1 LAINK
6 ASKNPEQA
14 LKFIQE
20 SYTNSDVQNLL
31 AWGIEGV
38 HWQWKD
44 KSKKI
49 IAFVD
54 GKTVEN
60 TGYYPNASDQFRT
73 TINKLSY
80 YRSEGDLLT
89 DQRVA
94 DSIKSN
100 SVVSPIFGFV
110 PDMASVKTAM
120 ANVANVA
127 AQYGDP
133 LEKGLVDPQDPK
145 IGLAVFRAKLKEAG
159 IDTILA
165 ELQKQINAWK
175 AENKK

>member
-1 LAINK
+1 
-6 ASKNPEQA
+6 
-14 LKFIQE
+14 
-20 SYTNSDVQNLL
+20 
-31 AWGIEGV
+31 
-38 HWQWKD
+38 
-44 KSKKI
+44 
-49 IAFVD
+49 
-54 GKTVEN
+54 
-60 TGYYPNASDQFRT
+60 
-73 TINKLSY
+73 
-80 YRSEGDLLT
+80 LLT

-120 ANVANVA
+120 ANVAFVLEW
-127 AQYGDP
+127 YGDP
-133 LEKGLVDPQDPK
+133 REKGLVDPQDPK